1 MINTNKISE
10 KWIKA
15 SIIGTI
21 WAASEIVLGSFLHNL
36 SIPFSGNILAAIGI
50 IILISVSYI
59 WNEKGLF
66 WRAGVI
72 CAVMKTLS
80 PSAVIFGPMIA
91 ILCESLL
98 LELTTRLFGKTILG
112 FVTGAMLAISWNL
125 FQKILNFILFYGFNI
140 VELYKDLIKLAQKQL
155 NIQSDILWM
164 PIFILLLIY
173 SVIGFLTAIVG
184 IRVGR
189 KMLENPHLYH
199 SITELNKTETQPAE
213 TKPEFNYSLLWLF
226 ADIAFIVLSLFLL
239 NFYSWIFWS
248 FPIIIIVTIWSI
260 RYKRALRQLS
270 KPKFW
275 TFFVIITMITTLIF
289 TRFQSGVDGWEQG
302 LIIGLQMNFRAVII
316 ILGFSVL
323 GTELYNPVIRNFFL
337 RTYFKQLPL
346 ALELSFESLPSMI
359 AKMPDFKTIVKNPV
373 AVICQITSQ
382 AEFRLAEIKKK
393 LPPNV
398 SVLTGGKGEGKTTY
412 LTKII
417 EKFKA
422 QSISVGGIF
431 SPRVIENNITI
442 GYDVVDIMSNNRER
456 FLRISDN
463 NNLEKIGRYRILP
476 EGLKM
481 GSRALLSKNNRLN
494 KFVII
499 DEVGALELHG
509 HGWAGNLNELM
520 KVSNCHLLLT
530 VREGF
535 IDQVI
540 QKWNINREDVYNISE
555 FDHHAICEM
564 ILEKNSPV
572 S

>member
-1 MINTNKISE
+1 MIKPNEINE

-91 ILCESLL
+91 IFSESLL
-98 LELTTRLFGKTILG
+98 LELTTRIFGKTILG

-140 VELYKDLIKLAQKQL
+140 VELYADLIKLAQKQL
-155 NIQSDILWM
+155 NIQTDILWM
-164 PIFILLLIY
+164 PIVILLVIY

-189 KMLENPHLYH
+189 KMLETPRLYH
-199 SITELNKTETQPAE
+199 SFTEFNIAE
-213 TKPEFNYSLLWLF
+213 TPPTEKKTDFNYSILWLF
-226 ADIAFIVLSLFLL
+226 ADVAFIILSLFLL

-289 TRFQSGVDGWEQG
+289 TRFQSEGDGWEQG
-302 LIIGLQMNFRAVII
+302 LMIGLQMNFRAVII

-337 RTYFKQLPL
+337 NTYFKQLPL

-359 AKMPDFKTIVKNPV
+359 ANMPDFKSIVKNPV
-373 AVICQITSQ
+373 TVIGQITSQ
-382 AEFRLAEIKKK
+382 AEFRLVEIKKK
-393 LPPNV
+393 IPPKV
-398 SVLTGGKGEGKTTY
+398 IILTGEKGAGKTT
-412 LTKII
+412 LLRRVI
-417 EKFKA
+417 ENIKA
-422 QSISVGGIF
+422 QNVSVGGIL
-431 SPRVIENNITI
+431 SPRVIENNVTI
-442 GYDVVDIMSNNRER
+442 GYDVVDIRSNNREP

-463 NNLEKIGRYRILP
+463 QNLETIGRYRILP
-476 EGLKM
+476 EGLEM
-481 GSRALLSKNNRLN
+481 GSEVLLSENNLLN
-494 KFVII
+494 KVVVI
-499 DEVGALELHG
+499 DEVGALELHS

-520 KVSNCHLLLT
+520 RVSNCRLLLT
-530 VREGF
+530 VRDGF
-535 IDQVI
+535 IDQVL

-555 FDHHAICEM
+555 FDHPTICKM
-564 ILEKNSPV
+564 ILEKISQG
-572 S
+572 